1 MAFPLVIWERT
12 RTLLLSGYRPDEI
25 ETILEVEF
33 ASYLDEFHLED
44 LPKLVKSAHRQF
56 EIIQSR
62 KTGEQREDIRQQSV
76 TVAPAQP
83 KQSDDHS
90 AEKPGTSG

>member
-1 MAFPLVIWERT
+1 MAFPLIIWDRT
-12 RTLLLSGYRPDEI
+12 KNLLLGGYRPDEV
-25 ETILEVEF
+25 ESILKVEF
-33 ASYLDEFHLED
+33 TSYLDEFQLED

-62 KTGEQREDIRQQSV
+62 KTGEQREDIGQQSV

-90 AEKPGTSG
+90 AEKSGTS